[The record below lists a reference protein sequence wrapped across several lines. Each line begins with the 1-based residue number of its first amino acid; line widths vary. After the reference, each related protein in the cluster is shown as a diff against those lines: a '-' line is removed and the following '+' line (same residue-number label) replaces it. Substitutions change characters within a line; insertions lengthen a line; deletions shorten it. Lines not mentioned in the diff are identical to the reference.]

1 MKRSASIRLM
11 LVLLVLSAT
20 VNSAFAGSHDDTDP
34 QKFIA
39 VTADDRAILY
49 WTIQE
54 KVTAHFVVEHSL
66 DGTLF
71 TALDTISAGGN
82 NHSLLNYSYTHAGAA
97 SNMVNYYRLKQL
109 NKNGTVSYSHI
120 RVVRFAEKNIVKVEA
135 TPNPVM
141 DALQLTVVNDVRLVI
156 KDANNKIV
164 YKKILHQGEYKLNTA
179 KWAAGKYDLSVYENG
194 KLVEK
199 KSLFKFATPEL
210 NDLNVLNR

>member
-1 MKRSASIRLM
+1 MKRSALIRLIPA
-11 LVLLVLSAT
+11 LFVLSVA
-20 VNSAFAGSHDDTDP
+20 VNSVFAGKYDDTDP
-34 QKFIA
+34 KKFIA

-49 WTIQE
+49 WTMQE

-66 DGTLF
+66 DGALF
-71 TALDTISAGGN
+71 TALDTISAEEN
-82 NHSLLNYSYTHAGAA
+82 SHSLLNYSYTHAGAA

-109 NKNGTVSYSHI
+109 NNNGTVSYSHI

-141 DALQLTVVNDVRLVI
+141 DALQLTVVKDVRLVI
-156 KDANNKIV
+156 KDANNKTV
-164 YKKILHQGEYKLNTA
+164 YKKSLSYGQYKLNTT

-210 NDLNVLNR
+210 NDLNR